1 MQKTISITNQKGGVG
16 KTTTAIN
23 MVAAMGNLGKKVLM
37 IDMDP
42 QGNATSGIGLDKR
55 QVNNSIYNVMIDG
68 VEIENTIVHTP
79 FKNVDVIPSSINL
92 AAAEIELVNIS
103 HRESTL
109 RTALES
115 IKNMYD
121 YIIIDCPPSLGLVT
135 TNALCASDTVLLPIQ
150 CEYYALEGL
159 SQLISTAKR
168 VQRQYNHKLDI
179 EGILLTMYD
188 KRLRLTN
195 QVVEE
200 IKKHFPN
207 KVFNTMIPR
216 SVRLS
221 EAPSYGKPIIYF
233 DRWSK
238 GSMAYINLAKEI
250 LRNNSAVEALQ
261 EATGA

>member
-23 MVAAMGNLGKKVLM
+23 LVAAMGNLGKKILM

-55 QVNNSIYNVMIDG
+55 QVDTSIYNVMIDG

-79 FKNVDVIPSSINL
+79 FKNFDVIPSSINL

-115 IKNMYD
+115 IKNIYD